1 MKTVGGILFGVG
13 MALLWSGVFV
23 SLLDSWA
30 GIGIGILF
38 GISFGSSMTV
48 ALNSSKNKEK
58 PENMETN
65 EQ

>member
-48 ALNSSKNKEK
+48 AFNSSKNKEK